1 MRPLYIDFRQDLG
14 WKWVHEPK
22 GYFANFCS
30 GPCPYL
36 RSADTTHSTVRPV
49 HYPARARDCPFLLKS
64 DQYPVSSKQHKQFR
78 SISVKNIQGNCRK
91 KHRWFSRENVHG
103 FGVSTESAFRQILR
117 RKILLSLRKDVK
129 QQD

>member
-36 RSADTTHSTVRPV
+36 RSADTTHSTV
-49 HYPARARDCPFLLKS
+49 
-64 DQYPVSSKQHKQFR
+64 YPVYIILSGPVAVTPPSSLSLIIPSLFKAAKAVQINSCKKT
-78 SISVKNIQGNCRK
+78 VQGNAEK
-91 KHRWFSRENVHG
+91 SLG
-103 FGVSTESAFRQILR
+103 GSAGKRCFLWSQY
-117 RKILLSLRKDVK
+117 
-129 QQD
+129 

>member
-36 RSADTTHSTVRPV
+36 RSADTTHSTVYPV
-49 HYPARARDCPFLLKS
+49 HYPVRACGYDSPFLPKS
-64 DQYPVSSKQHKQFR
+64 DHIRSHQSSK
-78 SISVKNIQGNCRK
+78 SS
-91 KHRWFSRENVHG
+91 S
-103 FGVSTESAFRQILR
+103 
-117 RKILLSLRKDVK
+117 D
-129 QQD
+129 